1 TISATHGDG
10 RLRTPYLEAM
20 YGPEPYALLQKVKQ
34 IFDPYGTLNP
44 GVKFGTSLEDIKNI
58 IRSDYSID
66 HLYDHLPR
74 S

>member
-1 TISATHGDG
+1 
-10 RLRTPYLEAM
+10 M
-20 YGPEPYALLQKVKQ
+20 YGTELYALLQKLKQ

-44 GVKFGTSLEDIKNI
+44 GVKFGTSLEDIKAML
-58 IRSDYSID
+58 RTDFSLE